1 MLSKQKN
8 YQTVAPDY
16 IHLMPLLYK
25 NSLEGPG
32 NKHLQEVT
40 ARESTAL
47 FKMSIWQD
55 MLAVC
60 TWQTDHGSLD
70 CTTPPPPHKHTGSRW
85 ECCCRRDIAW
95 DTAWLS
101 AISWTFLLMVF
112 CRQQA
117 MHSSCVPGP
126 FTDWN
131 SASSAGNECSHRG
144 TCTRIL

>member
-70 CTTPPPPHKHTGSRW
+70 CTTPPPPSQTHWKQVGMLLQKRHCMRHGM
-85 ECCCRRDIAW
+85 
-95 DTAWLS
+95 
-101 AISWTFLLMVF
+101 TFCNKLNLPAHGLL
-112 CRQQA
+112 
-117 MHSSCVPGP
+117 
-126 FTDWN
+126 
-131 SASSAGNECSHRG
+131 
-144 TCTRIL
+144 